1 MTEQIDVDLPSD
13 PPVLH
18 FAKRQDVVVFPM
30 STLRNGELGIQN

>member
-18 FAKRQDVVVFPM
+18 FAKRQDIVAFPM
-30 STLRNGELGIQN
+30 TRT